1 MSKAR
6 LIITAVVDEKRTK
19 SAVARDYDV
28 SRYWVQQLVQRYLA
42 EGEAAFEPHSRRP
55 HSSPHAVP
63 TEVEDQIVRLRKEL
77 TRQGLDA
84 GADTIRSHL
93 ARRTPRSQTSS
104 PERAAAVST
113 LWRILTRRGF
123 ITPQPQKRPRSSW
136 HRFEALPVTA

>member
-28 SRYWVQQLVQRYLA
+28 SRYWVQQLVRRYRV

-63 TEVEDQIVRLRKEL
+63 AAVEDEIVRLRKEL
-77 TRQGLDA
+77 SRQLLP
-84 GADTIRSHL
+84 ADSD
-93 ARRTPRSQTSS
+93 P
-104 PERAAAVST
+104 
-113 LWRILTRRGF
+113 
-123 ITPQPQKRPRSSW
+123 
-136 HRFEALPVTA
+136 